1 MSFIKMS
8 LLNGEN
14 VLGFLDS
21 NRERGHFLSQE
32 LTTFVGR
39 RGLTKPEVKRPH
51 VPIVQGSWSN
61 CPENKGFH

>member
-32 LTTFVGR
+32 LTTFVG
-39 RGLTKPEVKRPH
+39 
-51 VPIVQGSWSN
+51 
-61 CPENKGFH
+61 